1 MSAAVL
7 VTRPE
12 GESDPLVPRLRAA
25 GRRVHAVPTVA
36 VEPLEFDPPD
46 LRRFDWVVVT
56 SAAGAGAALDHC
68 AQPGVVRWA
77 AVGPRTASVLA
88 SRGVTAAAVPEEH
101 RGVRIVEAM
110 AGVEPIGGRRVL
122 LLRADASSD
131 DLPRALREAGA
142 VVEELAAY
150 HTVIGPETSRQPV
163 AHALADTELGGVVFA
178 SGSAVRGLIKLASDD
193 PRHLPAVTIGP
204 STSKVARAEGFR
216 VVAEASAPSVEALL
230 VAIADHI

>member
-7 VTRPE
+7 VTRPG
-12 GESDPLVPRLRAA
+12 GESDPLVEHLRAA

-56 SAAGAGAALDHC
+56 SAAGARAALDRC
-68 AQPGVVRWA
+68 AQPGLVGWA

-131 DLPRALREAGA
+131 GLPRALREAGA
-142 VVEELAAY
+142 LVEELAAY
-150 HTVIGPETSRQPV
+150 HTVIGPETSRQAV
-163 AHALADTELGGVVFA
+163 ADALADTELGGVVFA
-178 SGSAVRGLIKLASDD
+178 SGSAVRGLIKLASGD
-193 PRHLPAVTIGP
+193 PRHLPAMTIGP

-216 VVAEASAPSVEALL
+216 VVAEASARSLEALL